1 MFMLAALGTW
11 PCPHSAL
18 TPIAWPLLSMARCLR
33 CSKKFKNDAQV
44 LRHMAQK
51 KSTCNNYALHL
62 VRISRTVNLHLKE
75 NHQCALSPSQDF
87 TDLYLDVAMGD
98 NLSNFSRPPTPQ
110 SNQQNEISHP
120 YSETSTAPTEVFPG
134 ASKIYRKDKSFMD
147 VFDADQHAHHRVENV
162 FYPFASKQ
170 DWEIA
175 SWLGRSNLSMA
186 LINEFL
192 SLKLVCF

>member
-1 MFMLAALGTW
+1 
-11 PCPHSAL
+11 
-18 TPIAWPLLSMARCLR
+18 MARCLR

-98 NLSNFSRPPTPQ
+98 NLSNFSHPPTPQ

-134 ASKIYRKDKSFMD
+134 ASKIYGKDKSFMD
-147 VFDADQHAHHRVENV
+147 VFDADQHAHHHVENV

-175 SWLGRSNLSMA
+175 SWLGKSNLSMA

-192 SLKLVCF
+192 SLELVRF